1 MKPKTTKNCMNQSDK
16 RQTHVLPRALTEKRK
31 PLRKGEAPCYNK
43 RHKKTALLLRVI
55 DKEEAYEPS
64 ERKK

>member
-1 MKPKTTKNCMNQSDK
+1 MKQRID
-16 RQTHVLPRALTEKRK
+16 RQTRVLICTLTEKRK
-31 PLRKGEAPCYNK
+31 PLRKRDETCYNK
-43 RHKKTALLLRVI
+43 RYKKTALLLRVI

>member
-1 MKPKTTKNCMNQSDK
+1 MNQRIE
-16 RQTHVLPRALTEKRK
+16 RQTCVLMRALTEERK
-31 PLRKGEAPCYNK
+31 PLRKRIKPCYNK
-43 RHKKTALLLRVI
+43 RYKKIALLLRAI